1 MICAHAQQAFGDHKA
16 LGDALVLA
24 LACLCFAG
32 AWRWRA
38 RPLAVALIVLGGF
51 VLGLGMALDDFLHP
65 WDERY
70 HALVAQNLGAHPLVP
85 TLYDAPT
92 GASPGAWPRGHVWL
106 HKPPLALWLMAGT
119 LGLLGPCE
127 LAVRLPS
134 LLLFAAA
141 TWATFRIGAE
151 LFDRQVGLVAAGLYA
166 IQGRLLAQA
175 SGRVATDHPDSVL
188 ASLVAL
194 GALAALVQVR
204 RQSRGLAL
212 LVGVIAG
219 LAVLTKW
226 LPGLLVLGLWG
237 IAMPWHERPRRC
249 ALDLGL
255 GAMACAALTV
265 PWHLYIRS
273 VFPVEAAV
281 EAAYAWRHLWHPLEG
296 HGGGP
301 FWHLARLPRNFG
313 EASPLA
319 IAWFLLRRARRQR
332 FVTAWLVIPYTVFSL
347 TATKMAGY
355 VMIAA
360 PAVLL
365 MIAAAFVALR
375 EKRTLLRSALAGALV
390 VLPVRFTLER
400 YKPFE
405 VRQVERERAARLRA
419 LNADPDYPIESMFY
433 AIAGDPEGVRGAG
446 ADPRRAP
453 AGERPRR

>member
-1 MICAHAQQAFGDHKA
+1 VICAHVQQVFGDHKA
-16 LGDALVLA
+16 LGDALVLGLSGA
-24 LACLCFAG
+24 CFAG

-38 RPLAVALIVLGGF
+38 RPLAVILVVLGGL
-51 VLGLGMALDDFLHP
+51 VLGLGMALDDYLHP

-70 HALVAQNLGAHPLVP
+70 HALVARNLGAHPLVP
-85 TLYDAPT
+85 TLFDEPT
-92 GASPGAWPRGHVWL
+92 GASPGAWKRAHVWL
-106 HKPPLALWLMAGT
+106 HKPPLAPWLMAGT
-119 LGLLGPCE
+119 LELLGPCE

-151 LFDRQVGLVAAGLYA
+151 LFDRRVGLVAAGLYA
-166 IQGRLLAQA
+166 IHGRLLDLA

-204 RQSRGLAL
+204 RNSRVLAL
-212 LVGVIAG
+212 LVGVLAG
-219 LAVLTKW
+219 LGVLTKW

-237 IAMPWHERPRRC
+237 VAMPWRERPRRC

-255 GAMACAALTV
+255 GAMVCAALTV
-265 PWHLYIRS
+265 PWSLYVRS
-273 VFPVEAAV
+273 AFPVEARV

-301 FWHLARLPRNFG
+301 LWHVARLPRYFG

-319 IAWFLLRRARRQR
+319 IAWFLARRARQQP
-332 FVTAWLVIPYTVFSL
+332 FVTAWLVVPYAVFSL
-347 TATKMAGY
+347 AATKMEGY

-365 MIAAAFVALR
+365 MVAAALVALI
-375 EKRTLLRSALAGALV
+375 EKRTLLRGALAAALV

-419 LNADPDYPIESMFY
+419 LDADPAYPIESMFY
-433 AIAGDPEGVRGAG
+433 GATPAGIREAGAG
-446 ADPRRAP
+446 LRHAP
-453 AGERPRR
+453 AGERPPH